1 MGNKNDKKSK
11 EENLNDLA
19 KISNPIMPLT
29 NGKACT
35 IEDGMVI
42 LNMRHYKKDYNLLN
56 VNLEKLKNKMNV
68 IISDDFIELIQKRLE
83 GLSNIAINPEIKKS
97 IESFCEVYKTNLN
110 NYYNLLSEIKKIYKQ
125 SNLSIS
131 TFLTNW
137 LKVQKSTDISEENQ
151 KIEENNKKI
160 DDLKNSFNKFN
171 EVEEIIN
178 KISYFKID
186 YEKKDKFVEMNKY
199 YEENKDEIA
208 NNYTFESI
216 GQFRSVINLKEQI
229 LDTINQKISFLE
241 ELDSF
246 HNEYSSLYKKVL
258 SQINS
263 TNLEKVEIV
272 NELNEYNGVV
282 IYHRLIRSIEER
294 IKKLK
299 IYFLFCE

>member
-97 IESFCEVYKTNLN
+97 IESFCGVYKTNLN

-160 DDLKNSFNKFN
+160 NDLKNSFNKFN

-299 IYFLFCE
+299 I

>member
-1 MGNKNDKKSK
+1 MGNKNNKKSK
-11 EENLNDLA
+11 EENLKDLA
-19 KISNPIMPLT
+19 EISNPIMPLT

-56 VNLEKLKNKMNV
+56 LNLEKLKNKMNV

-137 LKVQKSTDISEENQ
+137 LKVQKNTDISEENQ

-160 DDLKNSFNKFN
+160 NDLKNSFNKFN

-186 YEKKDKFVEMNKY
+186 YENKDKFVEINKY

-208 NNYTFESI
+208 NNYTFESL

-229 LDTINQKISFLE
+229 LDTINQKNSFLE

-299 IYFLFCE
+299 I

>member
-1 MGNKNDKKSK
+1 MGNKNEKKSK
-11 EENLNDLA
+11 EENLKDLA

-29 NGKACT
+29 NGRACT

-42 LNMRHYKKDYNLLN
+42 LNMRHYKKEYNLLN
-56 VNLEKLKNKMNV
+56 LNLEKLKNKMNL

-83 GLSNIAINPEIKKS
+83 GISNIANNPEIKKS
-97 IESFCEVYKTNLN
+97 IESFCEVYKSNLN
-110 NYYNLLSEIKKIYKQ
+110 NYYNLLSEIKKVYKQ

-137 LKVQKSTDISEENQ
+137 LKVQKNTDVSEENQ

-160 DDLKNSFNKFN
+160 NDLKNNFNKFN
-171 EVEEIIN
+171 EVKEIIN

-186 YEKKDKFVEMNKY
+186 SENKDKFGEMNKY

-208 NNYTFESI
+208 NNYTFESL
-216 GQFRSVINLKEQI
+216 GDFRSVINLKEQI
-229 LDTINQKISFLE
+229 LDTISQKNNFLE

-246 HNEYSSLYKKVL
+246 HNEYSSIYKKVL

-282 IYHRLIRSIEER
+282 IFHRLIRSIEER
-294 IKKLK
+294 IKKIK
-299 IYFLFCE
+299 I

>member
-1 MGNKNDKKSK
+1 MGNKNNKKSE
-11 EENLNDLA
+11 EENLKDLA

-42 LNMRHYKKDYNLLN
+42 INMRHYKKDYNLLN
-56 VNLEKLKNKMNV
+56 LNLEKLKNKMNV

-83 GLSNIAINPEIKKS
+83 GLSNITINPEIKKS

-137 LKVQKSTDISEENQ
+137 LKVQKNTDISEENQ

-160 DDLKNSFNKFN
+160 NDLKNSFNKFN

-186 YEKKDKFVEMNKY
+186 YENKDKFVEMNKY
-199 YEENKDEIA
+199 FEENKNEIA
-208 NNYTFESI
+208 NNYTFESL

-229 LDTINQKISFLE
+229 LDTINQKNSFLD

-246 HNEYSSLYKKVL
+246 HNEYSLLYKNVL

-299 IYFLFCE
+299 I

>member
-11 EENLNDLA
+11 EENLKDLA
-19 KISNPIMPLT
+19 KISKPIMPLT

-42 LNMRHYKKDYNLLN
+42 INMRHYKKDYNLLN
-56 VNLEKLKNKMNV
+56 LNLEKLKNKMNV

-137 LKVQKSTDISEENQ
+137 LKVQKNTDISEENQ

-160 DDLKNSFNKFN
+160 NDLKNSFNKFN

-186 YEKKDKFVEMNKY
+186 YENKDKFVEMNKY
-199 YEENKDEIA
+199 YEENKNEIA
-208 NNYTFESI
+208 NNYTFESL

-229 LDTINQKISFLE
+229 LDTINQKNSFLD
-241 ELDSF
+241 ELDNF
-246 HNEYSSLYKKVL
+246 HNEYSLLYKNVL

-299 IYFLFCE
+299 I

>member
-11 EENLNDLA
+11 EENLKDLA

-56 VNLEKLKNKMNV
+56 LNLEKLKNKMNA

-83 GLSNIAINPEIKKS
+83 GLSNITINPEIKKS

-137 LKVQKSTDISEENQ
+137 LKVQKNTDISEENQ

-160 DDLKNSFNKFN
+160 NDLKNSFNKFN

-186 YEKKDKFVEMNKY
+186 YENKDKFVEMNKY

-208 NNYTFESI
+208 NNYTFESL

-229 LDTINQKISFLE
+229 LDTINQKNSFLE

-299 IYFLFCE
+299 I

>member
-1 MGNKNDKKSK
+1 MGNKNNKKTK
-11 EENLNDLA
+11 EENLKDLA

-56 VNLEKLKNKMNV
+56 LNLEKLKNKMNV

-83 GLSNIAINPEIKKS
+83 GLSNITINPEIKKS

-131 TFLTNW
+131 NFLTNW
-137 LKVQKSTDISEENQ
+137 LKVQKNTDISEENQ

-160 DDLKNSFNKFN
+160 NDLKNSFNKFN

-186 YEKKDKFVEMNKY
+186 YENKDKFAEMNKY
-199 YEENKDEIA
+199 YEENKEEIA
-208 NNYTFESI
+208 NNYTFESL

-229 LDTINQKISFLE
+229 LDTINQKNSFLE

-299 IYFLFCE
+299 I

>member
-1 MGNKNDKKSK
+1 MGNKNEKKSE
-11 EENLNDLA
+11 EENLKNLA

-56 VNLEKLKNKMNV
+56 LNLEKLKNKMNA

-83 GLSNIAINPEIKKS
+83 GLSNITINPEIKKS

-137 LKVQKSTDISEENQ
+137 LKVQKNTDISEENQ

-160 DDLKNSFNKFN
+160 NDLKNSFNKFN

-186 YEKKDKFVEMNKY
+186 YENKDKFVEMNKY
-199 YEENKDEIA
+199 FEENKNEIA
-208 NNYTFESI
+208 NNYTFESL

-229 LDTINQKISFLE
+229 LDTINQKNSFLD
-241 ELDSF
+241 ELDNF
-246 HNEYSSLYKKVL
+246 HNEYSLLYKNVL

-299 IYFLFCE
+299 I

>member
-83 GLSNIAINPEIKKS
+83 GLNNIAINPEIKKS

-186 YEKKDKFVEMNKY
+186 YENKDKFVEMNKY
-199 YEENKDEIA
+199 YEENKDDMA

-299 IYFLFCE
+299 I

>member
-1 MGNKNDKKSK
+1 MGNKNNKKSK
-11 EENLNDLA
+11 EENLKDLA

-56 VNLEKLKNKMNV
+56 LNLEKLKNKMNV

-83 GLSNIAINPEIKKS
+83 GLSNITINPEIKKS

-137 LKVQKSTDISEENQ
+137 LKVQKNTDISEENQ

-160 DDLKNSFNKFN
+160 NDLKNSFNKFN

-186 YEKKDKFVEMNKY
+186 YENKDKFVEMNKY

-208 NNYTFESI
+208 NNYTFESL

-229 LDTINQKISFLE
+229 LDTINQKNSFLE

-299 IYFLFCE
+299 I

>member
-97 IESFCEVYKTNLN
+97 IESFCGVYKTNLN

-137 LKVQKSTDISEENQ
+137 LKVQKSADISDENQ
-151 KIEENNKKI
+151 KIEENNKNI
-160 DDLKNSFNKFN
+160 NDLKNSFNKFI

-186 YEKKDKFVEMNKY
+186 YENKDKFVGMNKY

-246 HNEYSSLYKKVL
+246 HNDYSTLYKKVL

-294 IKKLK
+294 IKN
-299 IYFLFCE
+299 

>member
-1 MGNKNDKKSK
+1 MGNKNEKKSK
-11 EENLNDLA
+11 EENLKDLA

-29 NGKACT
+29 NGRACT

-42 LNMRHYKKDYNLLN
+42 LNMRHYKKEYNLLN
-56 VNLEKLKNKMNV
+56 LNLEKLKNKMNL

-83 GLSNIAINPEIKKS
+83 GISNIANNPEIKKS
-97 IESFCEVYKTNLN
+97 IESFCEVYKSNLN
-110 NYYNLLSEIKKIYKQ
+110 NYYNLLLKIKKVYKQ

-137 LKVQKSTDISEENQ
+137 LKVQKNTDVSEENQ

-160 DDLKNSFNKFN
+160 NDLKNNFNKFN
-171 EVEEIIN
+171 EVKEIIN

-186 YEKKDKFVEMNKY
+186 SENKDKFGEMNKY

-208 NNYTFESI
+208 NNYTFESL
-216 GQFRSVINLKEQI
+216 GDFRSVINLKEQI
-229 LDTINQKISFLE
+229 LDTISQKNNFLE

-246 HNEYSSLYKKVL
+246 HNEYSSIYKKVL

-282 IYHRLIRSIEER
+282 IFHRLIRSIEER
-294 IKKLK
+294 IKKIK
-299 IYFLFCE
+299 I

>member
-1 MGNKNDKKSK
+1 MGNKNNKKSK
-11 EENLNDLA
+11 EENLKDLA

-56 VNLEKLKNKMNV
+56 LNLEKLKNKMNV

-83 GLSNIAINPEIKKS
+83 GLSNITINPEIKKS

-131 TFLTNW
+131 NFLTNW
-137 LKVQKSTDISEENQ
+137 LKVQKNTDISEENQ

-160 DDLKNSFNKFN
+160 NDLKNSFNKFN

-186 YEKKDKFVEMNKY
+186 YENKDKFVEMNKY

-208 NNYTFESI
+208 NNYTFESL

-229 LDTINQKISFLE
+229 LDTINQKNSFLE

-299 IYFLFCE
+299 I